1 MDRLVP
7 LLCLNIEGFCAQLGQ
22 HNSVEGEQWGRGTAR
37 QIKALA
43 VTSRAADFG
52 TADKVRTPF
61 LYKWFLSYYCCKFDP
76 FSRLI

>member
-1 MDRLVP
+1 MSTAITNTYFASEDRQMDRLVP

-22 HNSVEGEQWGRGTAR
+22 HNSVEGVQWGRGTAR

-52 TADKVRTPF
+52 TADKVGNA
-61 LYKWFLSYYCCKFDP
+61 
-76 FSRLI
+76 FSL